1 MTVNIAVIGTL
12 KKPTKEELKE
22 YNLDY
27 GLVISNLNSRY
38 KGDWIADGVNQG
50 SLVTTINGEKLKA
63 GKYAFFT
70 TPMEKGDWPIVF
82 NSEPDQWGVYKLDA
96 SKNVLETT
104 ATVTEI
110 EPVEMLKYSISKG
123 MIHLEWSTT
132 RISFKVE

>member
-1 MTVNIAVIGTL
+1 
-12 KKPTKEELKE
+12 
-22 YNLDY
+22 
-27 GLVISNLNSRY
+27 
-38 KGDWIADGVNQG
+38 
-50 SLVTTINGEKLKA
+50 
-63 GKYAFFT
+63 
-70 TPMEKGDWPIVF
+70 MEKGDWPIVF